1 MRAHIFAVALAM
13 GLIAGC
19 STVPSAPA
27 SSSSQRPLP
36 ASTPTPASSPASAPP
51 ATKANLVIEKLRL
64 SELFKGTPV
73 VISLQPDGSLRV
85 DVPLQFS
92 FDTGK
97 AAVKPPL
104 AAVLDRIATGQR
116 NELTR
121 VAVSAPADLG
131 AKGLDL
137 PKERAT
143 SVRDYLIAHGLAE
156 ARVAFAPVGVAAVVR
171 VVVADASAP

>member
-1 MRAHIFAVALAM
+1 MRAPIFAVALVM

-27 SSSSQRPLP
+27 STSTPLP
-36 ASTPTPASSPASAPP
+36 RATPVPAPASASP

-64 SELFKGTPV
+64 SELFRGTPV

-92 FDTGK
+92 FDAGK
-97 AAVKPPL
+97 VAVKPPL
-104 AAVLDRIATGQR
+104 AAVLDRVATGQR

-121 VAVSAPADLG
+121 VVLSAPSDLG
-131 AKGLDL
+131 AKGADL
-137 PKERAT
+137 PGERAV
-143 SVRDYLIAHGLAE
+143 SVRNYLVAHGLAE
-156 ARVAFAPVGVAAVVR
+156 ARVSFAPAAMAAVVR
-171 VVVADASAP
+171 IVVMDASAP